1 MRVSWFELLMM
12 TLGLSLLGL
21 FVIHGQPLDALVGG
35 TLVGLASVN
44 LELRS
49 RVGQTWM
56 RWRQAVTAPAVRTRR
71 PVHLVGGLL
80 ARPSSEG

>member
-35 TLVGLASVN
+35 TLMGLALVN
-44 LELRS
+44 LELRP

-56 RWRQAVTAPAVRTRR
+56 RWRQSFTTFAIRTRR
-71 PVHLVGGLL
+71 PVRLVRGLL
-80 ARPSSEG
+80 ARSSSQA